1 MPACAFHF
9 SFLVGEMKL
18 LCYDSSTTYSHHE
31 IIQRNTAHQCHE
43 QHSSPSPVTTE
54 LIKPEQYC
62 EITEAEDL
70 CRISYSDT
78 KVIFHTARIVN
89 TLYLFIG
96 GTP

>member
-1 MPACAFHF
+1 M
-9 SFLVGEMKL
+9 
-18 LCYDSSTTYSHHE
+18 TYQVLTVIVKSYRE
-31 IIQRNTAHQCHE
+31 TAHQCHE
-43 QHSSPSPVTTE
+43 HSSLVTTE

-70 CRISYSDT
+70 CKISYSDI

-89 TLYLFIG
+89 TLYLFKG